1 MGCVSPSSLT
11 REQVRRIDRLAVE
24 QYGLPGI
31 VLMENAGRNAARVIR
46 RQVLGAA
53 RGGRVA
59 IVCGAG
65 NNGGDGFCIGRHLA
79 NCGVDVK
86 IYLAADAGR
95 VGGDAATNLEIVRRM
110 GLPLMDLR
118 TAQQIDLAAGEWRAC
133 DAVIDALLGTGF
145 AGEVRGPLDRVIEA
159 INAARAAAGPGGRP
173 VVVAVDVPSGLDADS
188 GQPSNVAVRAD
199 LTITMVAP
207 KAGFEAPT
215 APCYTGRVVVV
226 DIGAPRMLIESVAGR
241 VSEA

>member
-1 MGCVSPSSLT
+1 
-11 REQVRRIDRLAVE
+11 VE

-46 RQVLGAA
+46 RDVLGAG

-86 IYLAADAGR
+86 IYLAADPGR
-95 VGGDAATNLEIVRRM
+95 VGGDAATNLQIVRRM
-110 GLPLMDLR
+110 GLPLTDLR
-118 TAQQIDLAAGEWRAC
+118 DVQQIHPAMEQWQAC
-133 DAVIDALLGTGF
+133 DAIIDALLGTGF

-173 VVVAVDVPSGLDADS
+173 LVVAVDVPSGLDADS
-188 GQPSNVAVRAD
+188 GRPSNVAVRAD
-199 LTITMVAP
+199 LTITMVAR
-207 KAGFEAPT
+207 KVGFDAPT
-215 APCYTGRVVVV
+215 AAPYTGRVVVV
-226 DIGAPRMLIESVAGR
+226 DIGAPRMVIESVAGR
-241 VSEA
+241 VSDA